1 LNTANTA
8 NATTAALPPDLSA
21 DELVRLYEQ
30 MLLLRRFELAAQVAC
45 RKGETP
51 GFLHLYI
58 GQEASGVGV
67 CAHLRKT
74 DWITST
80 HRGHGHALA
89 KGMSPDTLMA
99 ELYGKR
105 DGCCGGRGGTMHLYD
120 ASCGLFGTNGLVGG
134 GLPSAV
140 GAGISARARGTD
152 DIGVAFF
159 GDGATNH
166 AAFHESLNF
175 AGVQRAPVVFVCENN
190 LYATATALSKA
201 TLNPEIATRAA
212 AYGIPGV
219 AVDGN
224 DLVAVWLAM
233 RDACAR
239 ARSGEGPT
247 LLEVKTY
254 RVVAHHEGDSVVGG
268 YRSQEEVDSWA
279 RRDPIRM
286 VRDHWLLGQGL
297 ADQAQIDAI
306 EERVKAQVQQAVEF
320 ARNSPEPDPSTVA
333 QHIYAEPL
341 NPPAAIAAASAA
353 PSFTV
358 TTSWLDAVRD
368 GLAEEMR
375 RDPLIIYFGEGTGER
390 GGTFAHTKNLFTE
403 FGPQRMVDTP
413 ISELGF
419 TGASLGA
426 SATGVRCVA
435 DLMFADFLFE
445 AAGQIVLQAAKLRYM
460 SNGQM
465 QAPMVIR
472 VGAGAVRSA
481 GPHHSGMY
489 HPIWAHVPGLVV
501 CVPSTPA
508 DAKGLMKT
516 ALRAGDPVIM
526 LESKA
531 LFATKGEVPT
541 GDHLVPF
548 GLARIARSGSD
559 LTIAAA
565 GQIVH
570 LALQAA
576 QTLQEQ
582 GISVEVIDLRTIQ
595 PLDVDTVAASVRKT
609 GRLLVADEGWSMCGV
624 GAELGQ
630 AMNELAFDYL
640 DAPVARL
647 HTDAMTHPFAPA
659 LERAMLINAEAIVAA
674 SLQVVAGEARPP
686 RRARSGIGAAP
697 VAAAPTSAP
706 AAVRPDAAPAG
717 AASVAAA
724 PVAAAPAAAAPAAPV
739 AGAAAP
745 LVPGEPLMM
754 PFGDL
759 TVSEGK
765 LVRWV
770 KKLGDQVAAGELVV
784 EIETDKAVVE
794 VEAPCNGRLVQLL
807 EQEGSVVKMGQQIAV
822 IDPAG
827 T

>member
-1 LNTANTA
+1 MNDRSIRKDA
-8 NATTAALPPDLSA
+8 AALPARLA
-21 DELVRLYEQ
+21 ATEVLRLYEQ

-58 GQEASGVGV
+58 GQEASGVGI
-67 CAHLRKT
+67 CAHLHKT

-89 KGMSPDTLMA
+89 KGMDPNTLMA

-120 ASCGLFGTNGLVGG
+120 PSCGLFGTNGLVGG
-134 GLPSAV
+134 GIPSAV
-140 GAGISARARGTD
+140 GVGLGARMRGTD

-159 GDGATNH
+159 GDGATSH
-166 AAFHESLNF
+166 AAFHESLNY
-175 AGVQRAPVVFVCENN
+175 AGIQKAPAIFVCENN
-190 LYATATALSKA
+190 LYATATALSNA

-224 DLVAVWLAM
+224 DLLAVWTVMQEAT
-233 RDACAR
+233 RRAR
-239 ARSGEGPT
+239 AGDGPT
-247 LLEVKTY
+247 LIEVKTY
-254 RVVAHHEGDSVVGG
+254 RVVAHHEGDSVTGT
-268 YRSQEEVDSWA
+268 YRSQTEVDAWA
-279 RRDPIRM
+279 QRDPIRM
-286 VRDHWLLGQGL
+286 LREQTLLPLCL
-297 ADQAQIDAI
+297 ASQEQLDAI
-306 EERVKAQVQQAVEF
+306 ENRVKAQVAEAVTF
-320 ARNSPEPDPSTVA
+320 ARNSPEPDPATVA

-341 NPPAAIAAASAA
+341 NPPAAIAAASTDN
-353 PSFTV
+353 PVTV
-358 TTSWLDAVRD
+358 TTGWLDAVRD

-375 RDPLIIYFGEGTGER
+375 RDPLIMYFGEGTGER
-390 GGTFAHTKNLFTE
+390 GGTFAHTRNLYQE
-403 FGPQRMVDTP
+403 FGAARLVDTP

-419 TGASLGA
+419 TGACLGA

-465 QAPMVIR
+465 HAPMVIR

-489 HPIWAHVPGLVV
+489 HPVWAHVPGLIV
-501 CVPSTPA
+501 CVPSNPA

-516 ALRAGDPVIM
+516 ALRAGDPVLM
-526 LESKA
+526 LEPKA
-531 LFATKGEVPT
+531 LFASKGEVPT

-548 GLARIARSGSD
+548 GLARVARTGSD
-559 LTIAAA
+559 LTIACA
-565 GQIVH
+565 GQIVL

-576 QTLQEQ
+576 EKLQQQ
-582 GISVEVIDLRTIQ
+582 GVSCEVIDLRTIQ
-595 PLDVDTVAASVRKT
+595 PLDVDTVAQSVRKT

-647 HTDAMTHPFAPA
+647 HTDAMSHPFAPS
-659 LERAMLINAEAIVAA
+659 LERAMLINTEAIVAA
-674 SLQVVAGEARPP
+674 SLQVMAGVAQAP
-686 RRARSGIGAAP
+686 RRARSGLQRPATVA
-697 VAAAPTSAP
+697 VAAAPEAP
-706 AAVRPDAAPAG
+706 AMGATQFAPT
-717 AASVAAA
+717 SVAVPTPADRPTAA
-724 PVAAAPAAAAPAAPV
+724 VGAVA
-739 AGAAAP
+739 
-745 LVPGEPLMM
+745 GEPLMM

-765 LVRWV
+765 LIRWV
-770 KKLGDQVAAGELVV
+770 KKVGEAVAEGELVV

-794 VEAPCNGRLVQLL
+794 VESPCAGTMAQHLA
-807 EQEGSVVKMGQQIAV
+807 QEGTVVKMGEQIGV
-822 IDPAG
+822 IARG
-827 T
+827 SH